1 MLREGMWHVETF
13 ESKVE
18 PGVLEAFFKDELLP
32 YWRSRGFNVKVFVTQ
47 YSLGPAQFWLLTE
60 IENMASFDGWPELA
74 EGEPRGR
81 ELMNRVVRMMENVR
95 GSVVR
100 DLEAT
105 GHGR

>member
-1 MLREGMWHVETF
+1 MNGGMWHVETF
-13 ESKVE
+13 DSAVE
-18 PGVLEAFFKDELLP
+18 PGELERFFTEELLP

-60 IENMASFDGWPELA
+60 IDGMSSFEKWPELA
-74 EGEPRGR
+74 EGEQRGR
-81 ELMNRVVRMMENVR
+81 SLMNRAVAMMRNVR

-100 DLEAT
+100 DLELP

>member
-1 MLREGMWHVETF
+1 MMSGGVWHVETF
-13 ESKVE
+13 DSKVE

-47 YSLGPAQFWLLTE
+47 YSLGPAQLWLLTE
-60 IENMASFDGWPELA
+60 LDNLGSFDKWPEMA
-74 EGEPRGR
+74 EGEQRGR
-81 ELMNRVVRMMENVR
+81 ELMNRVVNMMTNVR

-100 DLEAT
+100 DLESA